1 MSTKKIILENIDEV
15 NTFSALIKPLQKL
28 IANKYNTKITL
39 RDRDVIFSIIN
50 DKDKSNL
57 EITFDYIN
65 QLRSINYSHIDS
77 KIVLKGFNEYI
88 KGNHSFLER
97 QNKSFISVMKPK
109 SDIYSK
115 TAGQQEYIDI
125 LTKYS
130 LTICTGPA
138 GTGKTY
144 IAIAKAVNALI
155 NNEVNRIILTRPA
168 IEAGES
174 LGFLPGDLKQKI
186 DPYIRPLFDA
196 LHDMIPSD
204 TIDKYIEKGI
214 IEVAPLAYMRGRTLN
229 HSFIILDEAQ
239 NTTNQQMLMFLTRLG
254 FESKCVITGD
264 PSQVDLSDKNKSG
277 LIRAHKLLKN
287 IDQIGICELNKKD
300 VIRHPIVQKIIEAYN
315 KDN

>member
-50 DKDKSNL
+50 DKDESNL

-77 KIVLKGFNEYI
+77 KIALKGFNEYI
-88 KGNHSFLER
+88 KGNHNFLER

-115 TAGQQEYIDI
+115 TAGQREYIDI

-196 LHDMIPSD
+196 LHDMLPSD
-204 TIDKYIEKGI
+204 TIDKYTEKGI

>member
-15 NTFSALIKPLQKL
+15 NTFSRLIKPLQKL
-28 IANKYNTKITL
+28 IVTKYNTNITL
-39 RDRDVIFSIIN
+39 RDRNVIFSNIN
-50 DKDKSNL
+50 DNAENNL
-57 EITFDYIN
+57 EIICDYIN
-65 QLRSINYSHIDS
+65 QLRTINYSHVDS
-77 KIVLKGFNEYI
+77 KIVLNGFTEYI
-88 KGNHSFLER
+88 KGNHEYLNK
-97 QNKSFISVMKPK
+97 QNNSFISVMKPK

-115 TAGQQEYIDI
+115 TKGQQEYINI

-229 HSFIILDEAQ
+229 NSFIILDEAQ

-254 FESKCVITGD
+254 FESKCVVTGD
-264 PSQVDLSDKNKSG
+264 PSQVDLVDKNKSG
-277 LIRAHKLLKN
+277 LIRAHKLLKR

-315 KDN
+315 NDN

>member
-1 MSTKKIILENIDEV
+1 
-15 NTFSALIKPLQKL
+15 
-28 IANKYNTKITL
+28 
-39 RDRDVIFSIIN
+39 
-50 DKDKSNL
+50 
-57 EITFDYIN
+57 
-65 QLRSINYSHIDS
+65 
-77 KIVLKGFNEYI
+77 
-88 KGNHSFLER
+88 
-97 QNKSFISVMKPK
+97 
-109 SDIYSK
+109 
-115 TAGQQEYIDI
+115 
-125 LTKYS
+125 
-130 LTICTGPA
+130 
-138 GTGKTY
+138 
-144 IAIAKAVNALI
+144 
-155 NNEVNRIILTRPA
+155 
-168 IEAGES
+168 
-174 LGFLPGDLKQKI
+174 
-186 DPYIRPLFDA
+186 
-196 LHDMIPSD
+196 MIPSD

>member
-50 DKDKSNL
+50 DKDESNL

-88 KGNHSFLER
+88 KGNHNFLER

-115 TAGQQEYIDI
+115 TAGQREYIDI

-196 LHDMIPSD
+196 LHDMLPSD